1 MTAVNG
7 KMEKHQ
13 TTAEALIEGTTSVE
27 PLGDDLLWG
36 VVEIAEEIR
45 RTPRQVLH
53 LLERNLLP
61 AKKVGR
67 HWCSTRTA
75 LRKQLTT

>member
-1 MTAVNG
+1 MADRQNFG
-7 KMEKHQ
+7 EQ
-13 TTAEALIEGTTSVE
+13 LISGPEGGH

-36 VVEIAEEIR
+36 VAEIAEEIR